1 MASECTDCNPE
12 DLMSNET
19 NAVLALK
26 NAWNGAVASA
36 DRLREL
42 APSVQ
47 GLAEDADPTALDF
60 ETYRRVSLGHA
71 NAAMALRG
79 LVEELERQAGKG

>member
-1 MASECTDCNPE
+1 
-12 DLMSNET
+12 MSNET

-26 NAWNGAVASA
+26 NAWNGAIASA

-42 APSVQ
+42 APAVQ
-47 GLAEDADPTALDF
+47 GLPEDADPKALDF
-60 ETYRRVSLGHA
+60 ETYNRVSLGHS

-79 LVEELERQAGKG
+79 LLEELQRQAGKG

>member
-1 MASECTDCNPE
+1 MNRDEE
-12 DLMSNET
+12 

-26 NAWNGAVASA
+26 NAWAGAVLTT

-42 APSVQ
+42 APT
-47 GLAEDADPTALDF
+47 LENLPDTATVATLDL
-60 ETYRRVSLGHA
+60 ETYHRASLAQA

-79 LVEELERQAGKG
+79 LLEALQARAAKQ